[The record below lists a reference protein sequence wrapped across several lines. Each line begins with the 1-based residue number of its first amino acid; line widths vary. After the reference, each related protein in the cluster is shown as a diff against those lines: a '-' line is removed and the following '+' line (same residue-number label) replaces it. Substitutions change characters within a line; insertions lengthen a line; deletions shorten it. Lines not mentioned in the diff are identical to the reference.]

1 MSPPLVCGFRQREI
15 QLPRISEN
23 IIIKM
28 PGINRPLVVST
39 NVKSSTFPE
48 LKILFNSD
56 KIRHV
61 YGKHFGLVKMKK
73 S

>member
-1 MSPPLVCGFRQREI
+1 
-15 QLPRISEN
+15 
-23 IIIKM
+23 M